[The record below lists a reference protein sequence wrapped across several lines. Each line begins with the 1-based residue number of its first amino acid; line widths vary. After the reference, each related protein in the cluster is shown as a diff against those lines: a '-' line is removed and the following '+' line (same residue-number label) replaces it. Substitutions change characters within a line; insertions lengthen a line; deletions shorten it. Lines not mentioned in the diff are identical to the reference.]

1 MFSESLKKL
10 LPEQLQQITESL
22 AYVFPEFALLG
33 LFLILLL
40 GDLIFKNK
48 AKWGLFI
55 ILLVGLIGIFALSI
69 NQFSFC
75 QCQEVQTSFLGMI
88 QIDSLGVFF
97 KFIFLLSA
105 ILTLLIALKTNF
117 WESTHFKNEFFY
129 LLIALV
135 LGLNIMAM
143 SVNLL
148 MIYIAIELV
157 SISSYVLVFFHFN
170 KESSE
175 GSLKY
180 LIFGAVSSAVMLYGM
195 SWIYGFTGS
204 LFINDPD
211 FINHLSQTPTFPL
224 LLALFLTFGGLFFKL
239 AAVPFHIWTPDA
251 YQAAPSPIV
260 AFFSI
265 APKAAGLVL
274 AFRLYQSITVLSI
287 QEFEF
292 QSIMIIVALATIIV
306 GNFGALSQKN
316 VKRLMAYSS
325 IAHIG
330 FLLIG
335 LVAENEL
342 GHNSILFYLL
352 TYILMNFGAF
362 LLIEVL
368 ANMIENPSDKYQLAA
383 YTGLGRKYPL
393 LGVLFSIIVLAL
405 IGLPPT
411 VGFTAKFFLFT
422 ALWDAYQNSSE
433 LLLLIL
439 FVIGLFNVVVSLFYY
454 LKIPYFMF
462 FKKENSNGQQIQ
474 LPSIF
479 QRLLLLGLSLPLIL
493 FFIFPQVLTQVWDW
507 VRF

>member
-10 LPEQLQQITESL
+10 LPQQLQQITESL
-22 AYVFPEFALLG
+22 AGFFPEFALMG
-33 LFLILLL
+33 LVLILLL
-40 GDLIFKNK
+40 GDLIFKKK
-48 AKWGLFI
+48 AKQGL
-55 ILLVGLIGIFALSI
+55 LLASLLGLIGVFALTL

-75 QCQEVQTSFLGMI
+75 QCQEAQSSFLGMI

-97 KFIFLLSA
+97 KFIFLISA
-105 ILTLLIALKTNF
+105 IFTLLISPKTNF
-117 WESTHFKNEFFY
+117 WESYHFKNEFFY
-129 LLIALV
+129 LLIVLV
-135 LGLNIMAM
+135 LGLNLMAM

-157 SISSYVLVFFHFN
+157 SITSYVLVFFHFN
-170 KESSE
+170 KQSSE

-195 SWIYGFTGS
+195 SWLYGFTGT
-204 LFINDPD
+204 LFLNETD
-211 FINHLSQTPTFPL
+211 FLTNLSNIPSFPL

-251 YQAAPSPIV
+251 YQAAPSPII

-274 AFRLYQSITVLSI
+274 VFRLYQVVGDLNID
-287 QEFEF
+287 F
-292 QSIMIIVALATIIV
+292 QSIMIVITLATIIV
-306 GNFGALSQKN
+306 GNFGALSQQN

-325 IAHIG
+325 IAHVG

-335 LVAENEL
+335 LVTENEF
-342 GHNSILFYLL
+342 GRNSILFYLL

-368 ANMIENPSDKYQLAA
+368 ANLIEKPTEKYQLASYA
-383 YTGLGRKYPL
+383 GLGKKFPL
-393 LGVLFSIIVLAL
+393 LGVLFSIVVLAL

-411 VGFTAKFFLFT
+411 VGFTAKLFIFT
-422 ALWDAYQNSSE
+422 ALWDAYQNTNNV
-433 LLLLIL
+433 LLLIV
-439 FVIGLFNVVVSLFYY
+439 FIVGLFNVVVSLFYY
-454 LKIPYFMF
+454 LKIPYFLF
-462 FKKENSNGQQIQ
+462 FKNSEAHQGSEILSPTIYQR
-474 LPSIF
+474 IF
-479 QRLLLLGLSLPLIL
+479 LLSLSLPLLL